1 MRLGRKISE
10 GYAVD
15 HEADRLAAAQDRPE
29 PAPAPRPELTEWS
42 AATEEPAR
50 TGSRER

>member
-15 HEADRLAAAQDRPE
+15 READRLAAGREGPE
-29 PAPAPRPELTEWS
+29 QAPAPRPELAEW
-42 AATEEPAR
+42 APVREEPAR
-50 TGSRER
+50 SGSRED

>member
-15 HEADRLAAAQDRPE
+15 HEADRLAAGQERPE
-29 PAPAPRPELTEWS
+29 PVTEPELTDWS
-42 AATEEPAR
+42 PVDREQPAR
-50 TGSRER
+50 SGSRED

>member
-15 HEADRLAAAQDRPE
+15 HEAERLAAAADRPDPAPEPGHAE
-29 PAPAPRPELTEWS
+29 PAPATH
-42 AATEEPAR
+42 EEPAR
-50 TGSRER
+50 SGSRED